1 MTLKISVFKLRT
13 KHELVD
19 HLAVPSDFLFD
30 KAISQGQKHTFYT
43 ISQKRYKGKKKANL
57 DRVAGFHL

>member
-1 MTLKISVFKLRT
+1 MTVKISVFKLRT

-19 HLAVPSDFLFD
+19 HLAVSSDLFD

-43 ISQKRYKGKKKANL
+43 ISQKRYKGKKKVNL
-57 DRVAGFHL
+57 DRVVGVHL